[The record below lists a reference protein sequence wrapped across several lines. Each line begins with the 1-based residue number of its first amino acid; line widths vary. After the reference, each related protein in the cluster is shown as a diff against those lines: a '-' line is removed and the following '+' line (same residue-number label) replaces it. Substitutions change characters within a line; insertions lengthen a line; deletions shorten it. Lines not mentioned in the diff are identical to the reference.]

1 MALSVPPKPKVSWQ
15 RGDVVVCV
23 LAGDY
28 GKPRPAVVVQSN
40 LFNPTHASVT
50 VCPVTSEKIP
60 APLFRLPLRA
70 GQCGLRQAS
79 WIMIDKV
86 TSIRRE
92 RVSRKIGALDASEIS
107 SLDASLP
114 RWLSLD

>member
-1 MALSVPPKPKVSWQ
+1 MALSIPPKPKVSWQ

-40 LFNPTHASVT
+40 LFNPTHASIT
-50 VCPVTSEKIP
+50 VCPVTSDKSQ

-70 GQCGLRQAS
+70 GRHGLRQAS

-107 SLDASLP
+107 SLDVSLQ

>member
-1 MALSVPPKPKVSWQ
+1 MSWQ

-28 GKPRPAVVVQSN
+28 GKPRPAVVVQSD
-40 LFNPTHASVT
+40 LFNSTHASVT
-50 VCPVTSEKIP
+50 VCPVTSEKAT

-70 GQCGLRQAS
+70 GRHGLRQSS
-79 WIMIDKV
+79 WIMTDKI

-92 RVSRKIGALDASEIS
+92 RITRKIGVLETSEIRT
-107 SLDASLP
+107 LDEALQ
-114 RWLSLD
+114 RWLGLD

>member
-1 MALSVPPKPKVSWQ
+1 MNWQ

-28 GKPRPAVVVQSN
+28 GKPRPAVVVQSD
-40 LFNPTHASVT
+40 LFNPTHASIT
-50 VCPVTSEKIP
+50 VCPVTSEKAN

-70 GQCGLRQAS
+70 GRHGLRQS
-79 WIMIDKV
+79 CWIMTDKI

-92 RVSRKIGALDASEIS
+92 RISQKIGALDAPEIR
-107 SLDASLP
+107 SLEESLQ
-114 RWLSLD
+114 RWLGLD

>member
-1 MALSVPPKPKVSWQ
+1 MNWQ

-28 GKPRPAVVVQSN
+28 GKPRPAVVVQSD
-40 LFNPTHASVT
+40 LFNPTHASMT
-50 VCPVTSEKIP
+50 VCPITSEKSA

-70 GQCGLRQAS
+70 GRHGLRQTS
-79 WIMIDKV
+79 WIMADKI

-92 RVSRKIGALDASEIS
+92 RISRKIGSLEAPETRALDEA
-107 SLDASLP
+107 LQ
-114 RWLSLD
+114 RWLGLD